1 MKKKR
6 RQFWKKKAKKKM
18 KKKGKQH
25 MGKVKAKFPTSSKLK
40 KKSDKD
46 NFEKKTYGENT
57 IAKQKPCE
65 ETL

>member
-1 MKKKR
+1 
-6 RQFWKKKAKKKM
+6 M

>member
-1 MKKKR
+1 
-6 RQFWKKKAKKKM
+6 
-18 KKKGKQH
+18 

-40 KKSDKD
+40 KNPTKIILK
-46 NFEKKTYGENT
+46 KKTYGENT

>member
-1 MKKKR
+1 LEKKK
-6 RQFWKKKAKKKM
+6 QKKM

-25 MGKVKAKFPTSSKLK
+25 MGKVKAKFPTSSKFK

-46 NFEKKTYGENT
+46 NFEKKHMG
-57 IAKQKPCE
+57 